1 MYINTIDEKPGS
13 QCLRMK
19 RHHYAEDSS
28 SDEEVDTSVKV
39 IVVVFGKTS

>member
-13 QCLRMK
+13 QCLK
-19 RHHYAEDSS
+19 RHHYSEDSS

>member
-1 MYINTIDEKPGS
+1 MLWKF
-13 QCLRMK
+13 RMK
-19 RHHYAEDSS
+19 RHHYSEDSS

>member
-1 MYINTIDEKPGS
+1 MLKDEEAPYYS
-13 QCLRMK
+13 
-19 RHHYAEDSS
+19 EDSS